1 MTKTIEKSTE
11 KRLHLP
17 YLDGLRGL
25 ASLYVVLVHVEP
37 GIGDQ
42 LPESWSLFVRAM
54 KYGAF
59 SVISFVVLSGY
70 VLMLPAIRKFDQLY

>member
-1 MTKTIEKSTE
+1 MTKIIEKPTG

-37 GIGDQ
+37 GIGEQ
-42 LPESWSLFVRAM
+42 LPIHWFFLREL
-54 KYGAF
+54 
-59 SVISFVVLSGY
+59 
-70 VLMLPAIRKFDQLY
+70 